1 MSVFVF
7 DQDTIGIIRYI
18 LALQRFKE
26 YQVGPRG
33 LDEYLCALAFNRVL
47 IQTRLKFPK
56 FQNENPRDIRVYD
69 VIRFL
74 EQKSHISPT
83 TAKKLREYM
92 DFHDSLMHTISQTAP
107 KNANPKAQEI
117 LQFLCTEAGV
127 YQDEELKN
135 RTFEEIATLG
145 TKPSSANEKYEKL
158 VESDFDNLDKL
169 YEKCPALQL
178 EIEKKLTPSLRG
190 AQISGFTPNTG
201 GIWLPFV
208 TVKTPDNRAH
218 VDRASV
224 GVAFTPIDIRIGL
237 NFGSKAHKYRI
248 RYYEMLLNGELVN
261 EFESLNRKD
270 TGYCLCDTF
279 WHYHIRNLQS
289 LQWCL
294 TLYSS
299 TKTTIE
305 KAIEETRQLKGT
317 PLTANKYLI
326 SKVIKRRPED
336 FTYVINGIV
345 DEISKT
351 LNELYPTI
359 ECIDKAETCTL
370 GRGSQTQ
377 ML

>member
-1 MSVFVF
+1 
-7 DQDTIGIIRYI
+7 
-18 LALQRFKE
+18 
-26 YQVGPRG
+26 
-33 LDEYLCALAFNRVL
+33 
-47 IQTRLKFPK
+47 
-56 FQNENPRDIRVYD
+56 VYE

-74 EQKSHISPT
+74 EQKSNISPT
-83 TAKKLREYM
+83 TAKKLREYV
-92 DFHDSLMHTISQTAP
+92 DFHDSLMHTSCQTAQEIT
-107 KNANPKAQEI
+107 NSKAQEI
-117 LQFLCTEAGV
+117 LRFLCTEAGLD
-127 YQDEELKN
+127 QDEELKS
-135 RTFEEIATLG
+135 RTFEDIATLG
-145 TKPSSANEKYEKL
+145 TRQSPVNEKYEKL

-178 EIEKKLTPSLRG
+178 EIEKKLTTPLRG
-190 AQISGFTPNTG
+190 AQISGFTPNTC

-208 TVKTPDNRAH
+208 TLETPDNRAL

-224 GVAFTPIDIRIGL
+224 GVAFTPIDIRVGL
-237 NFGSKAHKYRI
+237 NFGSQAHKYRI
-248 RYYEMLLNGELVN
+248 RYYEMLLNGELMK

-279 WHYHIRNLQS
+279 WHYHIRNIQS

-299 TKTTIE
+299 TKMTIE
-305 KAIEETRQLKGT
+305 RAIEETRQLEGT

-336 FTYVINGIV
+336 FTYLINGIV

-359 ECIDKAETCTL
+359 EHIDKAEA
-370 GRGSQTQ
+370 
-377 ML
+377 

>member
-7 DQDTIGIIRYI
+7 DQDAIGMIRYS

-26 YQVGPRG
+26 YSVGPQG
-33 LDEYLCALAFNRVL
+33 IDEYLCAVSFNRVL
-47 IQTRLKFPK
+47 IQTGLKSPK
-56 FQNENPRDIRVYD
+56 FQKENPGEVRVGE

-74 EQKSHISPT
+74 EQKSHINPT

-92 DFHDSLMHTISQTAP
+92 DFHDALIRTSSQTTQ
-107 KNANPKAQEI
+107 KKANPKAQEI
-117 LQFLCTEAGV
+117 LQFLCTEAGLN
-127 YQDEELKN
+127 QDEELKN
-135 RTFEEIATLG
+135 RTFEDIATLG
-145 TKPSSANEKYEKL
+145 TRRSAVNEKYEKL

-178 EIEKKLTPSLRG
+178 EIQKKLTTSLRG

-208 TVKTPDNRAH
+208 TRNTPDHRALI
-218 VDRASV
+218 DRASI

-237 NFGSKAHKYRI
+237 DFGSQAHKYRL
-248 RYYEMLLNGELVN
+248 RYYEMLMNGELLS
-261 EFESLNRKD
+261 EFEALNRKD

-279 WHYHIRNLQS
+279 WHYHIRNIQS
-289 LQWCL
+289 LQWVL

-299 TKTTIE
+299 TKMTIE
-305 KAIEETRQLKGT
+305 KVSKETRQLEGT

-336 FTYVINGIV
+336 FTYVIDGIV

-359 ECIDKAETCTL
+359 ERIEKAEP
-370 GRGSQTQ
+370 
-377 ML
+377 

>member
-1 MSVFVF
+1 MSVLVF
-7 DQDTIGIIRYI
+7 DQDTIAMIRYI

-26 YQVGPRG
+26 YSVGPIG
-33 LDEYLCALAFNRVL
+33 LEEYLCALSLHRVL

-56 FQNENPRDIRVYD
+56 FQKENPGEIRAYE

-74 EQKSHISPT
+74 EQKSHISPP
-83 TAKKLREYM
+83 TAKKLKEYL
-92 DFHDSLMHTISQTAP
+92 DFHDSLMHTHIQTAQTKTDP
-107 KNANPKAQEI
+107 KVQEI
-117 LQFLCTEAGV
+117 LRFLCTEAGID
-127 YQDEELKN
+127 QDEELKK
-135 RTFEEIATLG
+135 RTFEDIATLG
-145 TKPSSANEKYEKL
+145 TGRPPVNEKYEKL
-158 VESDFDNLDKL
+158 VESDFDNLDRL
-169 YEKCPALQL
+169 YVKCPALQL
-178 EIEKKLTPSLRG
+178 EIAKKLTTSLRG

-208 TVKTPDNRAH
+208 TFETPDSRALDNRAC
-218 VDRASV
+218 V
-224 GVAFTPIDIRIGL
+224 GVSFTPTDIRVGL
-237 NFGSKAHKYRI
+237 NFGSQAHKYRI
-248 RYYEMLLNGELVN
+248 RYYEMLLNGELMN

-289 LQWCL
+289 LQWVL

-299 TKTTIE
+299 TKISIE
-305 KAIEETRQLKGT
+305 RAIEETRQLQEN

-336 FTYVINGIV
+336 FAYVIDGIV

-359 ECIDKAETCTL
+359 AQIDNALKNL
-370 GRGSQTQ
+370 QKS
-377 ML
+377 

>member
-7 DQDTIGIIRYI
+7 DQETIGMIRYI

-26 YQVGPRG
+26 YSVGPKG
-33 LDEYLCALAFNRVL
+33 IDEYLCALSFNRVL
-47 IQTRLKFPK
+47 IQTGLKFPK
-56 FQNENPRDIRVYD
+56 FQKENPRDIRVNE

-83 TAKKLREYM
+83 TTQKLREYS
-92 DFHDSLMHTISQTAP
+92 DSLDSQINTSFQTSP
-107 KNANPKAQEI
+107 KKPNPKAQEI
-117 LQFLCTEAGV
+117 LSFLCTEAGLD
-127 YQDEELKN
+127 QDQELKN
-135 RTFEEIATLG
+135 RTFQDIATLI
-145 TKPSSANEKYEKL
+145 TRQPAADENYERL
-158 VESDFDNLDKL
+158 IDSDFDNFDKL
-169 YEKCPALQL
+169 YDKCPAFQL
-178 EIEKKLTPSLRG
+178 EIEKKLTTSLRG

-208 TVKTPDNRAH
+208 TFETQDNRTLSE
-218 VDRASV
+218 RANV
-224 GVAFTPIDIRIGL
+224 GVTFTPVDIRIGL
-237 NFGSKAHKYRI
+237 NFGSQSHKYRI
-248 RYYEMLLNGELVN
+248 RYYEMLLNGELMN

-294 TLYSS
+294 TLYGS
-299 TKTTIE
+299 TKINIE
-305 KAIEETRQLKGT
+305 NAIEETKQLEGS

-326 SKVIKRRPED
+326 SKVIKRSRED
-336 FTYVINGIV
+336 FAYVLNGIV

-359 ECIDKAETCTL
+359 ELINKPEP
-370 GRGSQTQ
+370 
-377 ML
+377 

>member
-7 DQDTIGIIRYI
+7 DEDTISMIRYL
-18 LALQRFKE
+18 LAIQRFKE
-26 YQVGPRG
+26 YSVGPQG
-33 LDEYLCALAFNRVL
+33 IDEYLCAESLNRVL
-47 IQTRLKFPK
+47 IQTGLKFPK
-56 FQNENPRDIRVYD
+56 FQKENPSDIRVD
-69 VIRFL
+69 EVIRFL

-83 TAKKLREYM
+83 TAKSLREFV
-92 DFHDSLMHTISQTAP
+92 DFHDSLMQSSSQTAS
-107 KNANPKAQEI
+107 KKANPKAQEI
-117 LQFLCTEAGV
+117 LGFLCTEAGLD
-127 YQDEELKN
+127 QEKELKN
-135 RTFEEIATLG
+135 RTFEDITTLATKL
-145 TKPSSANEKYEKL
+145 SNEKYEKL

-178 EIEKKLTPSLRG
+178 EIEKRLTTSLRG

-208 TVKTPDNRAH
+208 TLKTPDNRAY

-237 NFGSKAHKYRI
+237 NFGSQAHKYKI
-248 RYYEMLLNGELVN
+248 RYYEMLLNGELMT

-289 LQWCL
+289 IQWSL
-294 TLYSS
+294 TLYGS
-299 TKTTIE
+299 TKIAIE
-305 KAIEETRQLKGT
+305 RAIEETRQLQGT

-336 FTYVINGIV
+336 FAYVIDGIV

-359 ECIDKAETCTL
+359 ERLDSSE
-370 GRGSQTQ
+370 GHQEY
-377 ML
+377 

>member
-7 DQDTIGIIRYI
+7 DQDTIGMIRYI

-26 YQVGPRG
+26 YSVGPQG
-33 LDEYLCALAFNRVL
+33 IDEYLCAVSFNRVL
-47 IQTRLKFPK
+47 IQTGLKFPK
-56 FQNENPRDIRVYD
+56 FQKENPSDMRAYE

-74 EQKSHISPT
+74 EQKSHINPT

-92 DFHDSLMHTISQTAP
+92 DFHDSLMQSSSQTAP
-107 KNANPKAQEI
+107 KKANPKAQEI
-117 LQFLCTEAGV
+117 LRFLCTEAGMD
-127 YQDEELKN
+127 QDQEIKN
-135 RTFEEIATLG
+135 RTFEDIATLG
-145 TKPSSANEKYEKL
+145 TKRSLANEKDEKL

-178 EIEKKLTPSLRG
+178 EIEKKLTTSLRA

-201 GIWLPFV
+201 GVWLPFV
-208 TVKTPDNRAH
+208 TLETPDNRAH

-237 NFGSKAHKYRI
+237 DFGSQAHRYRI
-248 RYYEMLLNGELVN
+248 IYYEMMLNGELMN

-299 TKTTIE
+299 TKITIE
-305 KAIEETRQLKGT
+305 RAIEEIRQLEGS
-317 PLTANKYLI
+317 PLTANRYLI
-326 SKVIKRRPED
+326 GKVIKRRPED
-336 FTYVINGIV
+336 FVHVIDGIV

-351 LNELYPTI
+351 LDELYPTL
-359 ECIDKAETCTL
+359 ELIDKAEA
-370 GRGSQTQ
+370 
-377 ML
+377 